1 MPSLKYRWRHNR
13 IRQFIDRGRNGF
25 SPDDCWN
32 LDTYIFG
39 VLSKAITQYAKDA
52 NGFPSNLESQE
63 QWQAILAE
71 MAEGFRV
78 HAEEAWNLG
87 YADGEFSVEAYKQDY
102 ARMERKLNR
111 SLSLLKKHYRGLWW

>member
-1 MPSLKYRWRHNR
+1 MPSLKYRWHHNR
-13 IRQFIDRGRNGF
+13 ILQFIDRGRNGF
-25 SPDDCWN
+25 SPYDCWN
-32 LDTYIFG
+32 LDAYISG

-87 YADGEFSVEAYKQDY
+87 YVDGEFSVEAYKQDY
-102 ARMERKLNR
+102 AKMERKLNK
-111 SLSLLKKHYRGLWW
+111 SLSLLKKHYQSLWW